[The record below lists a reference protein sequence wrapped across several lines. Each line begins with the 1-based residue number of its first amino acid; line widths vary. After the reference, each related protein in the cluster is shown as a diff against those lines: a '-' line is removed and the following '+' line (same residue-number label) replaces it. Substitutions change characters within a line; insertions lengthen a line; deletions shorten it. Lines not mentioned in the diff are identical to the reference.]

1 MESKTKLVLT
11 RKSEFVNR
19 ARSFKVMIDGQ
30 QAGTIRNG
38 GAEEFHLTPGQHQVI
53 CKIDW
58 CSSREYSV
66 DIKEGET
73 TYLQVGSA
81 MKYYWHLATPLLIF
95 LGINLYLTITKQPKP
110 VMFSYALFGMAALV
124 IGYLLYYT
132 VINRKGY
139 LLLEKDTTTLFGK

>member
-19 ARSFKVMIDGQ
+19 ARGFRVLIDGQ
-30 QAGTIRNG
+30 QAGIIRNG
-38 GAEEFHLTPGQHQVI
+38 GAEEFHLAPGQHQVI

-58 CSSREYSV
+58 CSSREYSI
-66 DIKEGET
+66 DIREGET
-73 TYLQVGSA
+73 VYLQVGSA
-81 MKYYWHLATPLLIF
+81 MKYYWHLAIPLLIF
-95 LGINLYLTITKQPKP
+95 LAINLYLSYTRQPKP
-110 VMFSYALFGMAALV
+110 IVFTYVLFASAAVV
-124 IGYLLYYT
+124 IGYLVYYT